1 MKVKTNTIA
10 LFGTSADPPTLGHE
24 ALLNELTKIFPKVI
38 TWASDNPDK
47 NHHISLIKRT
57 QLLRILVKK
66 ICHPNLE
73 LVQELSS
80 PRTIHTLKK
89 AFQLWPNASYS
100 FVIGSDLATQVPKWL
115 KAKSIL
121 KQASIAIAIRDG
133 WPISDKQLEEI
144 KKLGGKIDVLPFDIP
159 ESSSSRF
166 RESPQEALLPQELI
180 PLLLKEN
187 LYGLGDSNNRS

>member
-1 MKVKTNTIA
+1 MNAKINSIA

-24 ALLNELTKIFPKVI
+24 ALLSELTKIFPKVI

-47 NHHISLIKRT
+47 KHEIPLLKRT

-66 ICHPNLE
+66 ISHPKLE

-89 AFQLWPNASYS
+89 AFQLWPEANFS
-100 FVIGSDLATQVPKWL
+100 FVIGSDLTVQVPKWL
-115 KAKSIL
+115 NAKSIL
-121 KQASIAIAIRDG
+121 NKATIAIAMRDG

-144 KKLGGKIDVLPFDIP
+144 QELGGRIDLLPFNIP
-159 ESSSSRF
+159 KSSSSNF
-166 RESPQEALLPQELI
+166 RERPQEVLVPQELV
-180 PLLLKEN
+180 PLLLEEN
-187 LYGLGDSNNRS
+187 LYGLADKIQ

>member
-1 MKVKTNTIA
+1 MKFKNNSIA

-47 NHHISLIKRT
+47 KHQIPLLKRT

-66 ICHPNLE
+66 ISHPKSE

-89 AFQLWPNASYS
+89 AFQLWPEASFS
-100 FVIGSDLATQVPKWL
+100 FVIGSDLAMQVPKWL
-115 KAKSIL
+115 NAKSIL
-121 KQASIAIAIRDG
+121 SKVRIAIAMRDG
-133 WPISDKQLEEI
+133 WPISDVQLAKI
-144 KKLGGKIDVLPFDIP
+144 KKLGGKIEILPFTIP
-159 ESSSSRF
+159 ESSSSKF
-166 RESPQEALLPQELI
+166 RERPQEVLVPQELL
-180 PLLLKEN
+180 PLLLEEN
-187 LYGLGDSNNRS
+187 LYGLADNT